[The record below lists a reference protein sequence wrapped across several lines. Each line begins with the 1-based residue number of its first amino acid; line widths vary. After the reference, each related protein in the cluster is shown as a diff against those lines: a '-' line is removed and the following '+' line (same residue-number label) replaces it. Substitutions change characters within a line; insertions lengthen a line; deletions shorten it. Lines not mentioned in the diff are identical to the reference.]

1 MDDLLLKEIKGI
13 WCPYCRCETQL
24 VSGEMVYPK
33 WTTANPKPHFLL
45 KRYYMCVR
53 NSDHYVGTY
62 SDNKTSLGRVADKD
76 LRALK
81 KKGHELFDPMWKNQS
96 HFKNQREAY
105 IWLSEQMK
113 LSLEF
118 THFGM
123 FTSEQCNL
131 AIQFCM
137 DLV

>member
-1 MDDLLLKEIKGI
+1 
-13 WCPYCRCETQL
+13 
-24 VSGEMVYPK
+24 
-33 WTTANPKPHFLL
+33 
-45 KRYYMCVR
+45 MCVR

-62 SDNKTSLGRVADKD
+62 SNNKTSLGRVADKN

-81 KKGHELFDPMWKNQS
+81 KKGHELFDPLWKNQS

-113 LSLEF
+113 LSLEY

-123 FTSEQCNL
+123 FTSEQCDL
-131 AIQFCM
+131 AIKLCM
-137 DLV
+137 NLVQ